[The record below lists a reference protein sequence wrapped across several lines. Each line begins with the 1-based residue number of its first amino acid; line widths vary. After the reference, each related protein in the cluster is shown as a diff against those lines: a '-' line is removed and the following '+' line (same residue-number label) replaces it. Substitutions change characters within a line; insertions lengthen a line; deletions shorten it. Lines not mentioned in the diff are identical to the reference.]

1 MADAINSRSGASF
14 LPPANVYYEFVVFDS
29 TTFDRRGRKKKK
41 KKKNRSASS
50 NAWFVDESTTSGRE
64 I

>member
-29 TTFDRRGRKKKK
+29 TMFDRRGRKKKK